1 MNLLAKLPPAIAF
14 VRISRLVTVMLMFQ
28 LRPLARLTKPAPVM
42 RVIPGMALV
51 AAKTMNVHR
60 RHAKTERLVT
70 I

>member
-1 MNLLAKLPPAIAF
+1 
-14 VRISRLVTVMLMFQ
+14 MLMFQ
-28 LRPLARLTKPAPVM
+28 LRPLPRLTKPVRVM

-51 AAKTMNVHR
+51 AARTMNVHR